1 MTMRDVRIVEHE
13 FVTGEISWG
22 IQEKNIFG
30 NWTYL
35 DEELVNTWLLVFRAP
50 KFYKSYKKAMK
61 VMKRI
66 KK

>member
-1 MTMRDVRIVEHE
+1 MRDVRIVEHK
-13 FVTGEISWG
+13 FVTGEIAWG

-35 DEELVNTWLLVFRAP
+35 DDELVNTWLLVFRAP